1 MDYLVGRFHPQRS
14 RSLPP
19 TIINHL
25 ATEEDL
31 PLLTTKQTAELA
43 SVFYFFWNWSINASL
58 DYTSVSSSTILA
70 SMSGVFTLG
79 IGRLLNVEV
88 FTLAKFGAVVT
99 SFLGVLLVSMADSNL
114 SISDSSTSPSFS
126 LLLRTFITDPSNDHA
141 PNPLLGD
148 FLAIISA
155 LFYALYVTLLK
166 IRIKTESRIDMQLF
180 FGFVG
185 LFNVLTLWP
194 VAMLLNYMGWEVLEW
209 PSGGKT
215 WAVVAINVSGS
226 QRFCQNNIMSCPF
239 AS

>member
-1 MDYLVGRFHPQRS
+1 MDYLVRRFHPQRS

-19 TIINHL
+19 TIIDHL

-31 PLLTTKQTAELA
+31 PPLTTKQTAELA
-43 SVFYFFWNWSINASL
+43 SVFCFFWFIANWSVNASL

-70 SMSGVFTLG
+70 SMSGFFTLG

-114 SISDSSTSPSFS
+114 STSDSSTSPSFS

-155 LFYALYVTLLK
+155 
-166 IRIKTESRIDMQLF
+166 RS
-180 FGFVG
+180 
-185 LFNVLTLWP
+185 
-194 VAMLLNYMGWEVLEW
+194 
-209 PSGGKT
+209 
-215 WAVVAINVSGS
+215 
-226 QRFCQNNIMSCPF
+226 MSHFSKF
-239 AS
+239 ASRRNLGLICSCSLDL